1 MVDEAVGDDES
12 SVVGAFRH
20 CLAPPEIGT
29 GLSVGFGTTDE
40 PYFTCVLL
48 KALAVGALYLPL
60 EPCISL

>member
-1 MVDEAVGDDES
+1 MVDEAVGDGES
-12 SVVGAFRH
+12 SVVGASRH
-20 CLAPPEIGT
+20 CLASLEISM

-40 PYFTCVLL
+40 PHFTCSLL